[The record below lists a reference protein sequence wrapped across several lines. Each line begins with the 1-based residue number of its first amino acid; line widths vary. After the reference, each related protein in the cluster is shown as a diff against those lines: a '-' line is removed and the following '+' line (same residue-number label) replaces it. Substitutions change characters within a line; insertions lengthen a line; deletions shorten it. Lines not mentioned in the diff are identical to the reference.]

1 MKAYKGFNKDMT
13 CRGFRFEEG
22 KEYHEE
28 NASLCNS
35 GFHAC
40 ENPLDCYNYYGVAN
54 SVFHEVEIDDLD
66 EKRGEDSKVCGKT
79 IKIGARLSAAKICEA
94 HFEYVK
100 SHTTHEVNAG
110 DNEGASAGA
119 YGSASAGASGSA
131 SAGAYGSASAG
142 ESGSA
147 SAGWKGSASAGESGS
162 ASAGESGS
170 ASAGWKGSASAGE
183 YGSASAGESGKCVS
197 GGSASVGKN
206 GCAVAKGN
214 GCKVR
219 GGVGSVLII
228 AEENNND
235 YAIKEWKAV
244 VVDGKNVKADTWYKL
259 ENGELVEVVP

>member
-13 CRGFRFEEG
+13 CRGFQFEEG

-40 ENPLDCYNYYGVAN
+40 KNPLDCYNYYGVAN

-79 IKIGARLSAAKICEA
+79 IKIGARLSVAKICEA

-100 SHTTHEVNAG
+100 SHTTHEVKAG
-110 DNEGASAGA
+110 DNEG
-119 YGSASAGASGSA
+119 ASAGASGSA
-131 SAGAYGSASAG
+131 SAGAS
-142 ESGSA
+142 
-147 SAGWKGSASAGESGS
+147 
-162 ASAGESGS
+162 
-170 ASAGWKGSASAGE
+170 GSASAGE
-183 YGSASAGESGKCVS
+183 YGSASAGEYGSASAGASGRCVS
-197 GGSASVGKN
+197 GGSASVGEN

-219 GGVGSVLII
+219 GGVGSVLVI

-235 YAIKEWKAV
+235 HAIKEWKAV
-244 VVDGKNVKADTWYKL
+244 VVDGENVKADTWYKL
-259 ENGELVEVVP
+259 ENGELVEVSE